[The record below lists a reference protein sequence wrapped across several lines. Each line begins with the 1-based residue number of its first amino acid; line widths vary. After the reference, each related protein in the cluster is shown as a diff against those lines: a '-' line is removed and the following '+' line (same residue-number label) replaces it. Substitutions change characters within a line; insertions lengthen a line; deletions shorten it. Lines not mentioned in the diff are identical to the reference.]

1 MKRKVIV
8 TGSSGFIGR
17 QLVPHLQKQGYEV
30 VGLDK
35 AVDENPRSLASVECD
50 IMDRERLIQIFAD
63 TKPHAVVHL
72 AARTDLDE
80 TEDIA
85 GYDVNIDG
93 VRNLIEAVKAAQ
105 TVERVLF
112 TSSQLVCKVG
122 YVPKSDDD
130 YLPTTLYGES
140 KVRGEKIV
148 RASELAGVTWCI
160 LRPTTIWGEGMSPH
174 YQRLLYALKRGS
186 YFHVG
191 AEPLTKSY
199 GYIGNAIYQ
208 YEKFL
213 DCVPEKI
220 DRRTFYIAD
229 YTPLSL
235 REWTTSLAQMLGGR
249 RIATLPKSLSLLLAK
264 IGDVLNY
271 IGMKRFPFNS
281 FRLNNILTEYQF
293 DMSETET
300 ICGPLPYSMHDGV
313 RRTAQW
319 YLTKT

>member
-17 QLVPHLQKQGYEV
+17 QLTQHLQQQGYDV

-35 AVDENPRSLASVECD
+35 VFDESQSSEASVECD
-50 IMDRERLIQIFAD
+50 IMNRERLIKLFTEI
-63 TKPHAVVHL
+63 KPHAVVHL

-80 TEDIA
+80 KENIS
-85 GYDVNIDG
+85 GYDVNVDG
-93 VRNLIEAVKAAQ
+93 VQNLIDAVKAAQ

-130 YLPTTLYGES
+130 YLPTTLYGKS
-140 KVRGEKIV
+140 KARGEQIV
-148 RASELAGVTWCI
+148 RTSDLNGLTWCI

-174 YQRLLYALKRGS
+174 YQRLLYALRRGR

-191 AEPLTKSY
+191 AGPLTKSY

-213 DCVPEKI
+213 DCIPEKI

-229 YTPLSL
+229 YAPLSL
-235 REWTTSLAQMLGGR
+235 REWTTSLAKMLGGR
-249 RIATLPKSLSLLLAK
+249 SIVTLPKSVSIILAM
-264 IGDVLNY
+264 IGDVLNC

-293 DMSETET
+293 DMSETEA
-300 ICGPLPYSMHDGV
+300 ICGPLPYSMDDGV

-319 YLTKT
+319 YLAKT

>member
-1 MKRKVIV
+1 MKRRVIV

-17 QLVPHLQKQGYEV
+17 QLVLHLQQQGYEV

-35 AVDENPRSLASVECD
+35 VVDDNSRPLASVVCD
-50 IMDRERLIQIFAD
+50 IMDRERLIRIFTD
-63 TKPHAVVHL
+63 IKPHAVVHL

-80 TEDIA
+80 KEKIA

-93 VRNLIEAVKAAQ
+93 VRNIIDAVKAAQ

-140 KVRGEKIV
+140 KVRGEQIV
-148 RASELAGVTWCI
+148 RTSELAGVTWCI

-174 YQRLLYALKRGS
+174 YQRLLYALKRGR

-191 AEPLTKSY
+191 VKPLTKSY

-249 RIATLPKSLSLLLAK
+249 RIATLPKCLSLLLAK
-264 IGDVLNY
+264 IGDLLNY
-271 IGMKRFPFNS
+271 FGMERFPFNS

-293 DMSETET
+293 DMSDTET

-319 YLTKT
+319 YLAKT